1 MLTIPQVVRGT
12 AKFGDREALVDDSRR
27 WSFIEVVHE
36 IESAAR
42 AFIAQGLMHGDR
54 VAIWAPNSAEW
65 IFAAIGAQLVGGV
78 LVPINTRFKGHE
90 ADYVI

>member
-1 MLTIPQVVRGT
+1 VLTIPQVVRAT
-12 AKFGDREALVDDSRR
+12 AKFGEREALVDGSRR

-54 VAIWAPNSAEW
+54 LRFGRPIVPNGFSL
-65 IFAAIGAQLVGGV
+65 QLALNL
-78 LVPINTRFKGHE
+78 LVEF
-90 ADYVI
+90 